1 MSCLIN
7 SFTYSLFFF
16 CHCFFFRRIKYTSFY
31 SFYLNMQ
38 EIFVVFA
45 EKNVEKSDLFCF
57 FIEVIKKG
65 PLRILRRPLQTYE
78 YRKLWDSCYPLLGI
92 FYFSE
97 LIEFF
102 LHVNEFLIL
111 LEKLDLFCNSACKGA
126 DSFPELFWKVNEFS
140 GKNAVAILILF
151 AALEAAEYPVAECFI
166 EIFARDSV
174 CGKEFIK
181 FFYIFYIKGMQK
193 ISFFCYFSYK
203 YSIIC

>member
-1 MSCLIN
+1 
-7 SFTYSLFFF
+7 
-16 CHCFFFRRIKYTSFY
+16 
-31 SFYLNMQ
+31 MQ

-57 FIEVIKKG
+57 FIEVIEKG

-126 DSFPELFWKVNEFS
+126 NSFPELFWKVNKFS
-140 GKNAVAILILF
+140 GKNAVAILVFF
-151 AALEAAEYPVAECFI
+151 ASLKIAEYPVAECFI
-166 EIFARDSV
+166 EVSVWDSV

-203 YSIIC
+203 YSVIC